1 MKIVINTSYGCF
13 SVSEEVYNKL
23 GLTWD
28 NPSYLSNDHFNI
40 DSTNPHAYRAAPE
53 LVEAVEKLGKAANT
67 SFSSLKV
74 VEIPD
79 GVKWEIDEGC
89 GCEKIV
95 KLVEFGIKELK
106 APIKKCDHL

>member
-1 MKIVINTSYGCF
+1 MKIVINTSYDWF

-23 GLTWD
+23 GLKWD
-28 NPSYLSNDHFNI
+28 NSSYLSNDHFNI

-67 SFSSLKV
+67 CFSSLKV

-79 GVKWEIDEGC
+79 DVRWKIDGC
-89 GCEKIV
+89 GGYEKIREISRV
-95 KLVEFGIKELK
+95 WY
-106 APIKKCDHL
+106 